1 MEGELYRKE
10 LLIFQ
15 SHITGTVRAIEKR
28 NPALMENVL
37 LQISTFETFHS
48 LSSDSHANRLLSNY
62 EQGVRNLLNSD
73 IESYD
78 KVKGTLNEIFK
89 SLIIYSD
96 KELNQ
101 ELFDRMTNELMPLV
115 EQFRDETEKGLKQV
129 SDLQKKNGKVAI
141 EK

>member
-1 MEGELYRKE
+1 
-10 LLIFQ
+10 
-15 SHITGTVRAIEKR
+15 
-28 NPALMENVL
+28 MENVL